1 MSTGSSPSQ
10 DRPVPAVRWAGT
22 EAFLLDCGSLPE
34 VVRWHAHLAA
44 HPFPGQVDVL
54 AAATTVLVSFA
65 SARTARAGA
74 SAVGSVTPAESA
86 GEQGRTVEIPVV
98 YDGEDLAEVARLTGL
113 GERGVVEA
121 HTGAL
126 WTAAFGGFAPGFA
139 YLVADGDPLDVPRR
153 DSPRT
158 AVPAGSVALAG
169 TFSAVY
175 PRSSPGGWQLIG
187 RTNAVLWDEKRE
199 PPALI
204 RPGDTVRYRAVR
216 ELVTVADDDAVAPAR
231 PSPAV
236 HALVVE
242 EPGMQTLVQ
251 DLGRPGLGDL
261 GVPSSGAA
269 DRASAAQANRLVGNE
284 ASAAVLEVTLGGLSV
299 TARGHHVLALAGA
312 PVTGTITRSEEASPA
327 RPGPSTTAAGTAG
340 PGTAADGG
348 PATVEEAAQETAS
361 VAETEPTGHVRNVPF
376 CAPFALY
383 DGERLRLDSASRGLR
398 CCVAVR
404 GGLDLPEVLGS
415 RSTDV
420 LSGTGP
426 DPVATGDV
434 LPVRPAPEGRAVGE
448 PEPPEVDVP
457 ARGETVTLRVAPGP
471 RDDWFT
477 PESLTTLTART
488 WRVATNSNRVGVR
501 FEEPRDGPVLERA
514 RTEELA
520 SEGVVTG
527 SLQVPHSGV
536 PVLFLAD
543 HPVTGGYPVI
553 GVVVPRDLA
562 LAAQLAPGT
571 DVRFHVAGAGRTPR
585 SQATPDQTTSTGE
598 SV

>member
-1 MSTGSSPSQ
+1 
-10 DRPVPAVRWAGT
+10 
-22 EAFLLDCGSLPE
+22 
-34 VVRWHAHLAA
+34 
-44 HPFPGQVDVL
+44 
-54 AAATTVLVSFA
+54 
-65 SARTARAGA
+65 
-74 SAVGSVTPAESA
+74 
-86 GEQGRTVEIPVV
+86 
-98 YDGEDLAEVARLTGL
+98 
-113 GERGVVEA
+113 
-121 HTGAL
+121 
-126 WTAAFGGFAPGFA
+126 
-139 YLVADGDPLDVPRR
+139 
-153 DSPRT
+153 
-158 AVPAGSVALAG
+158 
-169 TFSAVY
+169 
-175 PRSSPGGWQLIG
+175 
-187 RTNAVLWDEKRE
+187 
-199 PPALI
+199 
-204 RPGDTVRYRAVR
+204 
-216 ELVTVADDDAVAPAR
+216 
-231 PSPAV
+231 
-236 HALVVE
+236 
-242 EPGMQTLVQ
+242 MQTLVQ
-251 DLGRPGLGDL
+251 DLGRSGRGDL

-269 DRASAAQANRLVGNE
+269 DRTSAVQANRLVGND
-284 ASAAVLEVTLGGLSV
+284 ASAAVLELTVGGLSV

-327 RPGPSTTAAGTAG
+327 RPDPSTTTS
-340 PGTAADGG
+340 TAADGG

-361 VAETEPTGHVRNVPF
+361 AAETEPTGHVRSVPF

-426 DPVATGDV
+426 DPVAAGDV
-434 LPVRPAPEGRAVGE
+434 LPVGPAPEGRAVGE

-457 ARGETVTLRVAPGP
+457 ARGETVTLRVVPGP

-477 PESLTTLTART
+477 PESLTALTART

-514 RTEELA
+514 RTEELV

-571 DVRFHVAGAGRTPR
+571 DVRFDVAGASRTPR

>member
-10 DRPVPAVRWAGT
+10 DRPVPAVRWAGS

-65 SARTARAGA
+65 SARTAHAA
-74 SAVGSVTPAESA
+74 ANTVGSVTPAESA

-113 GERGVVEA
+113 GEHGVVEA
-121 HTGAL
+121 HTGAP

-139 YLVADGDPLDVPRR
+139 YLTAPGDPLDVPRR

-187 RTNAVLWDEKRE
+187 RTDAVLWDETRE

-216 ELVTVADDDAVAPAR
+216 ELVTVADAAAPAR
-231 PSPAV
+231 PSPAA

-251 DLGRPGLGDL
+251 DLGRSGRGDL

-269 DRASAAQANRLVGNE
+269 DRTSAVQANRLVGND
-284 ASAAVLEVTLGGLSV
+284 ASAAVLELTVGGLSV